1 MTEIGT
7 YLQEHVSGEVS
18 LSPAIRE
25 AMSRDGSALKLKPEL
40 VVYPKSTSDIRKIAR
55 FSWQLAERGHVLPIT
70 PRGLGSDQTGAA
82 IGTGIILSFPAHM
95 NKIFEYDAKQKLVRL
110 QPGVVAENLSTALS
124 LYGMGIPALPL
135 SSAYS
140 TVGGAVANN
149 ANGLLSGKY
158 GFMNEWIDQL
168 EVVLANGEVIQTSR
182 ITKRELGHKKGLGT
196 LEGEIYREIDNLI
209 EDNKELISQLAL
221 RTTRT
226 NAGYCSIALVK
237 QRDGS
242 FDLTPLFAG
251 SQGTLGIISEMILK
265 TYYAGKGFSTV
276 VAAFDSVEAAR
287 DAIEPIS
294 RQDPAL
300 LEYFDGK
307 LFNQAAKQGKGYAFL
322 DETDFPVK
330 AALLIGFDDTNERAR
345 NKHVKKVG
353 KLLDTIGAWHIA
365 ATGEEADKLMAMRD
379 ALIWT
384 SSPDGTSF
392 GEPTMLGGAYVPP
405 EQFEV
410 FAAGLRALG
419 KEYGAPMPVYG
430 QELSNLYYVWPPF
443 QLKTSGSRQ
452 KMLKLLDDYAR
463 LVQKVDGELVGVDGE
478 GRLKS
483 RFALLSG
490 FEQEELDLFA
500 AIKKVFD
507 PYAMLNPGVKQVLET
522 KQLTPMIQPDYGA
535 SALPNYIPYV

>member
-1 MTEIGT
+1 MTEIGA

-18 LSPAIRE
+18 LSPNIRD
-25 AMSRDGSALKLKPEL
+25 AMSRDGSALKLRPEI
-40 VVYPKSTSDIRKIAR
+40 VVYPKNTSDIRKIAR

-95 NKIFEYDAKQKLVRL
+95 NRIFEYDPKQKLVRL
-110 QPGVVAENLSTALS
+110 QPGVIADTLSSALGLHS
-124 LYGMGIPALPL
+124 VGIPALPV

-158 GFMNEWIDQL
+158 GFMNEWVDQL
-168 EVVLANGEVIQTSR
+168 EVVLVNGDVIQTGR
-182 ITKRELGHKKGLGT
+182 ISKRELGHKKGLGT

-209 EDNKELISQLAL
+209 EDNKELISQLAI

-265 TYYAGKGFSTV
+265 TYYASQQFSVV
-276 VAAFDSVEAAR
+276 VAAFDNAETAR
-287 DAIEPIS
+287 DVIEPLMH
-294 RQDPAL
+294 QDPAL

-307 LFNQAAKQGKGYAFL
+307 VFNQATRQGKGYSFL

-345 NKHVKKVG
+345 NKHVKKIS
-353 KLLDTIGAWHIA
+353 KILDGIGAWHIA
-365 ATGEEADKLMAMRD
+365 ATGDEADKLMAMRD

-384 SSPDGTSF
+384 ASSDGVSF
-392 GEPTMLGGAYVPP
+392 GEPTVLGGAYIPP
-405 EQFEV
+405 EQFSIY
-410 FAAGLRALG
+410 ASGLRAMA
-419 KEYGAPMPVYG
+419 KEYGMPLPLYG
-430 QELSNLYYVWPPF
+430 QELSNLYYVWAPF
-443 QLKTSGSRQ
+443 QLKKTGDKQ
-452 KMLKLLDDYAR
+452 KMLKLLDEYAR
-463 LVQKVDGELVGVDGE
+463 LVQKAGGELVGVDGE

-483 RFALLSG
+483 RFALLAG
-490 FEQEELDLFA
+490 FDQEVLDLFA
-500 AIKKVFD
+500 AIKAVFD
-507 PYAMLNPGVKQVLET
+507 PYNMLNPGVKQVLEL
-522 KQLTPMIQPDYGA
+522 KQLTPMIQGEYA
-535 SALPNYIPYV
+535 SPALPNYIPYV